1 MLDFSYIRNK
11 ISEREE
17 NLSRYACKSKD
28 AIRLNNDTKDKDI
41 RLEFS
46 RDTDRIIHALSYTR
60 YIDKTQVYTDSGND
74 NISTRMTH
82 VQYVSRAARTISRA
96 LNLNEDLC
104 EAIALGH
111 DIGHTPFGHAGERVL
126 DKLSMQKTG
135 LHFAHNLNSVRV
147 FTTLEN
153 NGIGCNLTLQVLDGI
168 MAHNGEMVNLKYM
181 PISKTKEKFF
191 EEYEM
196 CLKDSSKI
204 KSIRPMTL
212 EGCVVRISDII
223 GYIGKDIEDA
233 KRLNGFDI
241 ESLPKNVKEILG
253 TTNSEI
259 MNNII
264 LNVVENSYDK
274 PYIEFSDKVY
284 NAILDLKN
292 FNYENIYKKAV
303 SNYEK
308 EKYKDIFYTLYD
320 VYYNALIN
328 NDYKNSINEIFL
340 NSMSKYYLE
349 NTSNAQKVIDYL
361 SGMTDNFI
369 EREYEKYK

>member
-11 ISEREE
+11 ISEKEE

-303 SNYEK
+303 SDYEK

>member
-1 MLDFSYIRNK
+1 MLDFKNIRYK
-11 ISEREE
+11 MLEKEE
-17 NLSRYACKSKD
+17 DLSPYACKSNE
-28 AIRLNNDTKDKDI
+28 AIRINEDTKDRGI
-41 RLEFS
+41 RLEFA

-82 VQYVSRAARTISRA
+82 VQYVSRVARTISRA

-104 EAIALGH
+104 EAMALGH
-111 DIGHTPFGHAGERVL
+111 DIGHAPFGHAGERIL
-126 DKLSMQKTG
+126 DKLSIQKLG

-153 NGIGCNLTLQVLDGI
+153 NGKGCNLTLQVLDGI
-168 MAHNGEMVNLKYM
+168 MAHNGEIVNNKYM

-191 EEYEM
+191 EEYKM
-196 CLKDSSKI
+196 CLKDSSKLI
-204 KSIRPMTL
+204 SIRPMTL

-233 KRLNGFDI
+233 KRLKSIDI
-241 ESLPKNVKEILG
+241 ETLPSSVKKILG
-253 TTNSEI
+253 TSNAEI

-264 LNVVENSYDK
+264 LDVVENSYNK
-274 PYIEFSDKVY
+274 PYIELSSKVY
-284 NAILDLKN
+284 NAISDLMN
-292 FNYENIYKKAV
+292 FNYENIYKKAISV
-303 SNYEK
+303 NEKRKYE
-308 EKYKDIFYTLYD
+308 DIFYTLYD
-320 VYYNALIN
+320 VYEKVLIN
-328 NDYKNSINEIFL
+328 NDYKNSINDIFL
-340 NSMSKYYLE
+340 NNMSKEYLE